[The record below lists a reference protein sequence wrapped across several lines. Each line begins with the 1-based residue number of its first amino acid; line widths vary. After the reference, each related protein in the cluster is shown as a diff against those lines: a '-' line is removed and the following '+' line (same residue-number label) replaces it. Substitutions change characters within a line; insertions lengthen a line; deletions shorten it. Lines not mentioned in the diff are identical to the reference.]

1 MIPTQSPNGNALG
14 TGSYN
19 SDFMLIH
26 KIFYEEVGRLGYRLI
41 HYTQAAL
48 FYSDKEHWRYHI
60 VTVFWTERIPVIS
73 VVR

>member
-1 MIPTQSPNGNALG
+1 MNMIPTQSPNGNALG

-48 FYSDKEHWRYHI
+48 FYSDKEH
-60 VTVFWTERIPVIS
+60 
-73 VVR
+73 